1 VVGVKIKLTAQD
13 RMFTFYRTVS
23 LSLTSLMFFLSE
35 TEPSLI
41 YKSLIVILLIILARG
56 FVLAYRRL
64 RDKPRILMLMV
75 SAEMAGI
82 ALLTFLTGGYESP
95 FKLYVL
101 NPVLM
106 AAGSFSFFLGWNMLF
121 AYLGIFVVFSYLY
134 SNSAQASLSSVIL
147 ENGNLFLTLVL
158 TVTVMQMVLRMKRQR
173 EEADART
180 NETMEHIKSLYNI
193 VETSSQH
200 DFMNIGQVITDYVVK
215 LTKLDKALFWFAK
228 KSGEPAPESRQT
240 GWQQEE
246 ELFLFAELEKHEH
259 EWRLQ
264 REPVFKSLPG
274 LGDFLL
280 MPVRMS
286 TRFVGMI
293 GVRLEAAEGLE
304 GRRWYIQQLMFLSE
318 LSAII
323 LERHE
328 LGVIENRLI
337 ITNEQNRIADEMH
350 DSVSQSLFGIVYAT
364 HSLKQTWRKMPE
376 SLLEEQIELIH
387 DSATKVAKELRIT
400 IYSLSSKKSGGPTWL
415 GMVRSHLKS
424 LSRLNDVEIELKIT
438 GDDFS
443 LPYPYHKALFRI
455 ISEAT
460 GNAIRHGG
468 AGRIEV
474 ELSLKPKWIKLSIV
488 DDGRGFDTSLLL
500 NQSEDNTGGLGM
512 KNMQY
517 LSQSL
522 GGNFQVTSNEAAG
535 TRIMISIPVGVA
547 ELKNA

>member
-1 VVGVKIKLTAQD
+1 MKIKSTAED
-13 RMFTFYRTVS
+13 RMISFYRIFS
-23 LSLTSLMFFLSE
+23 LSLTSLMYLLDH
-35 TEPSLI
+35 TGPSVI
-41 YKSLIVILLIILARG
+41 YKSLIIMALFFFAQVFTI
-56 FVLAYRRL
+56 VYRRL
-64 RDKPRILMLMV
+64 RKWPRCLMLAV
-75 SAEMAGI
+75 SIEMAGI
-82 ALLTFLTGGYESP
+82 IALMLFTGGYDSS
-95 FKLYVL
+95 FKMYVL
-101 NPVLM
+101 NPVLI
-106 AAGSFSFFLGWNMLF
+106 AAGSLPVYFGWSLLLGYIAIVAVSCYLFL
-121 AYLGIFVVFSYLY
+121 
-134 SNSAQASLSSVIL
+134 NSAGRTFSEVVL
-147 ENGNLFLTLVL
+147 ENGNLFLVLVL
-158 TVTVMQMVLRMKRQR
+158 TVIIMQMVNRIKRQR
-173 EEADART
+173 EAANART
-180 NETMEHIKSLYNI
+180 NETMEHIKSLYHI

-228 KSGEPAPESRQT
+228 KSGEPAPQSRQT
-240 GWQQEE
+240 GWQHEE
-246 ELFLFAELEKHEH
+246 ERFIFGELEKHEH

-293 GVRLEAAEGLE
+293 GVKLEATEGLE

-364 HSLKQTWRKMPE
+364 HSLKQTWRKMSE
-376 SLLEEQIELIH
+376 AELEEQIELIH

-460 GNAIRHGG
+460 GNAIRHG
-468 AGRIEV
+468 AASRVDV
-474 ELSLKPKWIKLSIV
+474 ELSLKPKWIRLSII
-488 DDGRGFDTSLLL
+488 DDGVGFDTDLLWTE
-500 NQSEDNTGGLGM
+500 SEDNTGGLGM

-517 LSQSL
+517 LAQSL
-522 GGNFQVTSNEAAG
+522 GGDFQLSSSEHSG
-535 TRIMISIPVGVA
+535 TRILITIPVGVA

>member
-1 VVGVKIKLTAQD
+1 MNIKSTAED
-13 RMFTFYRTVS
+13 KMIAFYRCFS
-23 LSLTSLMFFLSE
+23 LSLTSLMFLFKPAG
-35 TEPSLI
+35 PSVL
-41 YKSLIVILLIILARG
+41 YKSLIIILLFILAQG
-56 FVLAYRRL
+56 FVMGYRRL
-64 RDKPRILMLMV
+64 RSRPRILMMAV
-75 SAEMAGI
+75 STEMALI
-82 ALLTFLTGGYESP
+82 ILLTLLTGGYDSP
-95 FKLYVL
+95 FRLYVL
-101 NPVLM
+101 NPVLI
-106 AAGSFSFFLGWNMLF
+106 AAGSLSLYFGWSLLLSYIGIVIAFCYLFL
-121 AYLGIFVVFSYLY
+121 
-134 SNSAQASLSSVIL
+134 NSANKSFAAAVL
-147 ENGNLFLTLVL
+147 ENGNLFLALVL
-158 TVTVMQMVLRMKRQR
+158 TLIVMQMVARIKRQR
-173 EEADART
+173 EEANART
-180 NETMEHIKSLYNI
+180 KETLEQIKSLYHI

-240 GWQQEE
+240 GWHQED
-246 ELFLFAELEKHEH
+246 ELFLFSELEKHEH

-264 REPVFKSLPG
+264 RDPVFKSLPG

-293 GVRLEAAEGLE
+293 GVKLEYAEGLE

-323 LERHE
+323 MERHE

-364 HSLKQTWRKMPE
+364 HSLKQTWRKLPDYQ
-376 SLLEEQIELIH
+376 LEEQIDLIH
-387 DSATKVAKELRIT
+387 ESATKVAKELRIT

-460 GNAIRHGG
+460 GNAIRHG
-468 AGRIEV
+468 AASRVEV
-474 ELSLKPKWIKLSIV
+474 ELSLKPKWIRLSIS
-488 DDGRGFDTSLLL
+488 DDGTGFDAALLHTE
-500 NQSEDNTGGLGM
+500 SEESTGGLGM

-517 LSQSL
+517 LTQSL
-522 GGNFQVTSNEAAG
+522 GGDFQLSSSRNAG
-535 TRIMISIPVGVA
+535 TKILILIPVGTA

>member
-1 VVGVKIKLTAQD
+1 
-13 RMFTFYRTVS
+13 
-23 LSLTSLMFFLSE
+23 
-35 TEPSLI
+35 
-41 YKSLIVILLIILARG
+41 
-56 FVLAYRRL
+56 
-64 RDKPRILMLMV
+64 MLVV

-82 ALLTFLTGGYESP
+82 LALTLLTGGYDSS

-101 NPVLM
+101 NPVLI
-106 AAGSFSFFLGWNMLF
+106 AAGSLSIYFGWSLLFSYIGLIAVFCYFFLNSSGKTF
-121 AYLGIFVVFSYLY
+121 AEAV
-134 SNSAQASLSSVIL
+134 L
-147 ENGNLFLTLVL
+147 ENGNLFLAMVL
-158 TVTVMQMVLRMKRQR
+158 TVIVMQMVNRIKRQR
-173 EEADART
+173 EEANART
-180 NETMEHIKSLYNI
+180 NETMEHIKSLYHI
-193 VETSSQH
+193 VENSSQH

-228 KSGEPAPESRQT
+228 KSGEPAPQSRQT
-240 GWQQEE
+240 GWQHEE
-246 ELFLFAELEKHEH
+246 EHFLFEELEKHEH

-264 REPVFKSLPG
+264 REPVFKSFPG

-293 GVRLEAAEGLE
+293 GVKLESSEGLE

-364 HSLKQTWRKMPE
+364 HSLKQTWRKMSE
-376 SLLEEQIELIH
+376 SELEEQIELIH

-460 GNAIRHGG
+460 GNAIRHG
-468 AGRIEV
+468 AARRVDV
-474 ELSLKPKWIKLSIV
+474 ELSLKPKWIRLSII
-488 DDGRGFDTSLLL
+488 DDGTGFNTDLLWRDT
-500 NQSEDNTGGLGM
+500 EDNSSGLGM
-512 KNMQY
+512 RNMQY
-517 LSQSL
+517 LAQSL
-522 GGNFQVTSNEAAG
+522 GGDFQLTSSENAG
-535 TRIMISIPVGVA
+535 TRILISIPVGVA

>member
-1 VVGVKIKLTAQD
+1 MNIKLTVED
-13 RMFTFYRTVS
+13 RTIAFFRIFS
-23 LSLTSLMFFLSE
+23 LSLTSFMYLMVPVG
-35 TEPSLI
+35 PSVI
-41 YKSLIVILLIILARG
+41 YKSLLII
-56 FVLAYRRL
+56 VLFLFAQLFPYYYRRFQT
-64 RDKPRILMLMV
+64 RARALMLMISV
-75 SAEMAGI
+75 ET
-82 ALLTFLTGGYESP
+82 ALIVVLMLFTGGYDSP

-101 NPVLM
+101 NPVLF
-106 AAGSFSFFLGWNMLF
+106 AAGALSFYYTWSLILGYISMVAVSGYMTSNSPGLTIAENML
-121 AYLGIFVVFSYLY
+121 A
-134 SNSAQASLSSVIL
+134 
-147 ENGNLFLTLVL
+147 NGNLFLALSLAVI
-158 TVTVMQMVLRMKRQR
+158 VMQMVKGIKRQR
-173 EEADART
+173 EEANART
-180 NETMEHIKSLYNI
+180 NDTMEHIKSLYHI

-215 LTKLDKALFWFAK
+215 LTKLEKALFWFAK
-228 KSGEPAPESRQT
+228 KSGEPAPQSRQT
-240 GWQQEE
+240 GWQHEE
-246 ELFLFAELEKHEH
+246 ERLLFMELEKHEH

-264 REPVFKSLPG
+264 REPVFKSMPG
-274 LGDFLL
+274 IGDFLL

-293 GVRLEAAEGLE
+293 GVRLEASEGLE

-364 HSLKQTWRKMPE
+364 HSLKQTWRKMSE
-376 SLLEEQIELIH
+376 RELEEQIELIH

-400 IYSLSSKKSGGPTWL
+400 IYSLSSKKSGGPSWL

-460 GNAIRHGG
+460 GNAIRHG
-468 AGRIEV
+468 AASRVDV
-474 ELSLKPKWIKLSIV
+474 ELSLKPKWIRLSIV
-488 DDGRGFDTSLLL
+488 DDGVGFDKDLILTE
-500 NQSEDNTGGLGM
+500 SEEHSGGLGM

-517 LSQSL
+517 LAQSL
-522 GGNFQVTSNEAAG
+522 GGDFQLSSSENAG

>member
-1 VVGVKIKLTAQD
+1 MRIKPTAED
-13 RMFTFYRTVS
+13 KLIAYYRYFS
-23 LSLTSLMFFLSE
+23 LSLTSLMYLLDQ
-35 TEPSLI
+35 TGPSVI
-41 YKSLIVILLIILARG
+41 YKCLVIAILFLFAQT
-56 FVLAYRRL
+56 FSFCYRRL
-64 RDKPRILMLMV
+64 RSRPKTLVLAVSVEMV
-75 SAEMAGI
+75 GII
-82 ALLTFLTGGYESP
+82 ALTLFTGGYESS
-95 FKLYVL
+95 FRLYVL
-101 NPVLM
+101 NPVLI
-106 AAGSFSFFLGWNMLF
+106 AAGSLSIYFGWSLLLSYISIF
-121 AYLGIFVVFSYLY
+121 AVLCYFVI
-134 SNSAQASLSSVIL
+134 NSANKTFL
-147 ENGNLFLTLVL
+147 EIVFVNGNLFLTLVL
-158 TVTVMQMVLRMKRQR
+158 TVIIMQIVNRMKWQR
-173 EEADART
+173 EESNART
-180 NETMEHIKSLYNI
+180 KETMEHIKSLYHI

-228 KSGEPAPESRQT
+228 KSGEPAPQSRQT

-246 ELFLFAELEKHEH
+246 EQFLFSELGKHEH

-264 REPVFKSLPG
+264 REPIFRNLPG

-293 GVRLEAAEGLE
+293 GLRLESAEGLE
-304 GRRWYIQQLMFLSE
+304 GRRWYIQQLIFLSE
-318 LSAII
+318 LSANI

-364 HSLKQTWRKMPE
+364 HSLKE
-376 SLLEEQIELIH
+376 SWKRMSDHELEEQIELIH

-424 LSRLNDVEIELKIT
+424 LSRLNDVDIDLKIT

-460 GNAIRHGG
+460 GNAIRHG
-468 AGRIEV
+468 AASRVDV
-474 ELSLKPKWIKLSIV
+474 ELSLKPTWIRLLICDNGV
-488 DDGRGFDTSLLL
+488 GFDTDLLCIE
-500 NQSEDNTGGLGM
+500 SEDSVSGLGM

-517 LSQSL
+517 LTQSL
-522 GGNFQVTSNEAAG
+522 GGDFQLSSNESSG

>member
-1 VVGVKIKLTAQD
+1 MKIKSTAEDKIIALFRIFSLT
-13 RMFTFYRTVS
+13 
-23 LSLTSLMFFLSE
+23 LTSLMYLMVPE
-35 TEPSLI
+35 GPSVI
-41 YKSLIVILLIILARG
+41 YKSLLILAL
-56 FVLAYRRL
+56 FLLAQLFTYYYRKLLVR
-64 RDKPRILMLMV
+64 RRILMLAV
-75 SAEMAGI
+75 GLET
-82 ALLTFLTGGYESP
+82 ALITALMLFTGAYDSP

-101 NPVLM
+101 NPVLI
-106 AAGSFSFFLGWNMLF
+106 AAGSFSFYMAWGL
-121 AYLGIFVVFSYLY
+121 IFGYVVIVAASGYINPDSPRAAFSDIM
-134 SNSAQASLSSVIL
+134 Q
-147 ENGNLFLTLVL
+147 EDGNLFLSLALAVI
-158 TVTVMQMVLRMKRQR
+158 VMQMVNGIKRQR
-173 EEADART
+173 EEANART
-180 NETMEHIKSLYNI
+180 NDTMEHIKSLYHI

-215 LTKLDKALFWFAK
+215 LTKLEKALFWFAK
-228 KSGEPAPESRQT
+228 KSGEPAPQSRQT

-246 ELFLFAELEKHEH
+246 ERFLFMELEKHEH

-264 REPVFKSLPG
+264 REPVFKSMAG

-293 GVRLEAAEGLE
+293 GVKLEASEGLE

-364 HSLKQTWRKMPE
+364 HSLKQTWRRMPE
-376 SLLEEQIELIH
+376 SELEQQIELIH

-400 IYSLSSKKSGGPTWL
+400 IYSLSSKKSGGPSWL

-424 LSRLNDVEIELKIT
+424 LSRLNDVDIDLQIT

-460 GNAIRHGG
+460 GNAIRHG
-468 AGRIEV
+468 AASRVDV
-474 ELSLKPKWIKLSIV
+474 ELSLKPKWIRLSII
-488 DDGRGFDTSLLL
+488 DDGIGFDTGLIWTE
-500 NQSEDNTGGLGM
+500 SEDHSGGLGM

-517 LSQSL
+517 LAQSL
-522 GGNFQVTSNEAAG
+522 GGEFQLSSSENAG
-535 TRIMISIPVGVA
+535 TRILISIPVGVA

>member
-1 VVGVKIKLTAQD
+1 MKIKTTAED
-13 RMFTFYRTVS
+13 RMIAFYRYFS
-23 LSLTSLMFFLSE
+23 LSLTSLMYLLDH
-35 TEPSLI
+35 TGPSVLH
-41 YKSLIVILLIILARG
+41 KSLLIIALFMIAPV
-56 FVLAYRRL
+56 FTIYYRRL
-64 RDKPRILMLMV
+64 RARPRVLMLVV
-75 SAEMAGI
+75 SIEMAGVI
-82 ALLTFLTGGYESP
+82 ALTLLTGGFESS
-95 FKLYVL
+95 FKLYIV
-101 NPVLM
+101 NPVLI
-106 AAGSFSFFLGWNMLF
+106 AAGSLSFYFRWSLLLSYIGILTTFCYVFL
-121 AYLGIFVVFSYLY
+121 
-134 SNSAQASLSSVIL
+134 NSEGKSLTDAVL
-147 ENGNLFLTLVL
+147 QNGNLFLALVL
-158 TVTVMQMVLRMKRQR
+158 TVIVMQMVNRIKRQR
-173 EEADART
+173 EEANART
-180 NETMEHIKSLYNI
+180 NETMEHIKSLYHI

-228 KSGEPAPESRQT
+228 KSGEPAPQSRQT
-240 GWQQEE
+240 GWQHEE
-246 ELFLFAELEKHEH
+246 ERFLFTELEKHEH

-293 GVRLEAAEGLE
+293 GVKLESSEGLE

-364 HSLKQTWRKMPE
+364 HSLKQTWRKMSE
-376 SLLEEQIELIH
+376 SELEEQIDLIH

-460 GNAIRHGG
+460 GNAIRHG
-468 AGRIEV
+468 AASRVDV
-474 ELSLKPKWIKLSIV
+474 ELSLKPKWIRLSIV
-488 DDGRGFDTSLLL
+488 DDGVGFDTDLLWTT
-500 NQSEDNTGGLGM
+500 SEDTTSGLGM

-517 LSQSL
+517 LAQSL
-522 GGNFQVTSNEAAG
+522 GGDFQLSSSENAG
-535 TRIMISIPVGVA
+535 TKILISIPVGVA

>member
-1 VVGVKIKLTAQD
+1 MLLFLFALV
-13 RMFTFYRTVS
+13 FTVY
-23 LSLTSLMFFLSE
+23 
-35 TEPSLI
+35 
-41 YKSLIVILLIILARG
+41 
-56 FVLAYRRL
+56 YRRL
-64 RDKPRILMLMV
+64 RKWPRVLMLAV
-75 SAEMAGI
+75 SIEIAGI
-82 ALLTFLTGGYESP
+82 IVLALCTGGYDSP

-101 NPVLM
+101 NPVLI
-106 AAGSFSFFLGWNMLF
+106 AAGSLSFYFSWSLLF
-121 AYLGIFVVFSYLY
+121 GYFGIFSVFCYFFM
-134 SNSAQASLSSVIL
+134 NSSGKTFAEAVLD
-147 ENGNLFLTLVL
+147 NGNLFLVLVL
-158 TVTVMQMVLRMKRQR
+158 TVIIMQMVNRIKRQR
-173 EEADART
+173 EAANART
-180 NETMEHIKSLYNI
+180 NETMEHIKSLYHI

-246 ELFLFAELEKHEH
+246 EWFLFAELEKHEH

-293 GVRLEAAEGLE
+293 GVKLEASEGLE

-364 HSLKQTWRKMPE
+364 HSLKQAWRKMSE
-376 SLLEEQIELIH
+376 SELEEQIELIH

-460 GNAIRHGG
+460 GNAIRHG
-468 AGRIEV
+468 AASRVDV
-474 ELSLKPKWIKLSIV
+474 ELSLKPKWIRLSIS
-488 DDGRGFDTSLLL
+488 DDGVGFDTDLLWTE
-500 NQSEDNTGGLGM
+500 SEDNTGGLGM

-517 LSQSL
+517 LAQSL
-522 GGNFQVTSNEAAG
+522 GGDFQLSSSENAG
-535 TRIMISIPVGVA
+535 TRILISIPVGVA

>member
-1 VVGVKIKLTAQD
+1 MIS
-13 RMFTFYRTVS
+13 FYRIFS
-23 LSLTSLMFFLSE
+23 LSLTSLMYLMDH
-35 TEPSLI
+35 TGPSVS
-41 YKSLIVILLIILARG
+41 YKSLLIMALFLFAQVFTIV
-56 FVLAYRRL
+56 YRRL
-64 RDKPRILMLMV
+64 RKWPRYLMLAV
-75 SAEMAGI
+75 SIEMAGI
-82 ALLTFLTGGYESP
+82 IALMLFTGGYDSS
-95 FKLYVL
+95 FKMYVL
-101 NPVLM
+101 NPVLI
-106 AAGSFSFFLGWNMLF
+106 AAGSLSFYFGWTLLLSYIAIVAVSCYLFL
-121 AYLGIFVVFSYLY
+121 
-134 SNSAQASLSSVIL
+134 NSAGRTFSEVVL
-147 ENGNLFLTLVL
+147 ENGNLFLALVL
-158 TVTVMQMVLRMKRQR
+158 TVIIMQMVNRIKRQR
-173 EEADART
+173 EAANART
-180 NETMEHIKSLYNI
+180 NETMEHIKSLYHI

-228 KSGEPAPESRQT
+228 KSGEPAPQSRQT
-240 GWQQEE
+240 GWQHEE
-246 ELFLFAELEKHEH
+246 ERFIFGELEKHEH

-293 GVRLEAAEGLE
+293 GVKLEATEGLE

-364 HSLKQTWRKMPE
+364 HSLKQTWRKMSEPE
-376 SLLEEQIELIH
+376 LEEQIELIH

-460 GNAIRHGG
+460 GNAIRHG
-468 AGRIEV
+468 AASRVDV
-474 ELSLKPKWIKLSIV
+474 ELSLKPKWIRLSII
-488 DDGRGFDTSLLL
+488 DDGVGFDTDLLWTE
-500 NQSEDNTGGLGM
+500 SEDNTGGLGM

-517 LSQSL
+517 LAQSL
-522 GGNFQVTSNEAAG
+522 GGDFQLSSSEHSG
-535 TRIMISIPVGVA
+535 TRILITIPVGVT

>member
-1 VVGVKIKLTAQD
+1 MKIKPTAED
-13 RMFTFYRTVS
+13 KLIAFYRYFS
-23 LSLTSLMFFLSE
+23 LSLTSLMYLLDKMG
-35 TEPSLI
+35 PSVI
-41 YKSLIVILLIILARG
+41 YKSLVVITLFLLAQTFSLGYRKLRSRPRAL
-56 FVLAYRRL
+56 VLV
-64 RDKPRILMLMV
+64 ITTELMV
-75 SAEMAGI
+75 IVGLS
-82 ALLTFLTGGYESP
+82 LFTGGYESS
-95 FKLYVL
+95 FSLYAL
-101 NPVLM
+101 NPVLI
-106 AAGSFSFFLGWNMLF
+106 AAGSLTIYFSWLLLLSYVSIFGILCYFFTN
-121 AYLGIFVVFSYLY
+121 AANKTYVEIIFS
-134 SNSAQASLSSVIL
+134 
-147 ENGNLFLTLVL
+147 NGNLFLTLVL
-158 TVTVMQMVLRMKRQR
+158 TVIVMQIVNQMKRQR
-173 EEADART
+173 EESNART
-180 NETMEHIKSLYNI
+180 KETMEHIKSLYHI

-215 LTKLDKALFWFAK
+215 LTKLDKALFWFAQ
-228 KSGEPAPESRQT
+228 KSGEPAPQSRQT

-246 ELFLFAELEKHEH
+246 EEFLFSELGKHEH

-264 REPVFKSLPG
+264 REPIFRNLPG

-293 GVRLEAAEGLE
+293 GLKLESTEGLE
-304 GRRWYIQQLMFLSE
+304 GRRWYIQQLIFLSE
-318 LSAII
+318 LSANI

-364 HSLKQTWRKMPE
+364 HSLKETWKKMTDSE
-376 SLLEEQIELIH
+376 LEEQIELIH

-424 LSRLNDVEIELKIT
+424 LSRLNDVDIELKIT

-443 LPYPYHKALFRI
+443 LPYSYHKALFRI

-460 GNAIRHGG
+460 GNAIRHG
-468 AGRIEV
+468 AASRVDV
-474 ELSLKPKWIKLSIV
+474 ELSLKPNWIRLLIYDNGV
-488 DDGRGFDTSLLL
+488 GFDTDLLWIE
-500 NQSEDNTGGLGM
+500 SEDSASGLGM

-517 LSQSL
+517 LTKSL
-522 GGNFQVTSNEAAG
+522 GGDFQLSSNENAG
-535 TRIMISIPVGVA
+535 TRITISIPVGVA

>member
-1 VVGVKIKLTAQD
+1 MKIKSTTED
-13 RMFTFYRTVS
+13 RLIAFFRTFS
-23 LSLTSLMFFLSE
+23 LSLTSLMYLMVPAG
-35 TEPSLI
+35 PSVI
-41 YKSLIVILLIILARG
+41 YKSLLII
-56 FVLAYRRL
+56 VLFLFAQVFTYYYRRL
-64 RDKPRILMLMV
+64 RARPRFLTLVISV
-75 SAEMAGI
+75 EMTGI
-82 ALLTFLTGGYESP
+82 IVLTLLTGGYDSS

-101 NPVLM
+101 NPVLI
-106 AAGSFSFFLGWNMLF
+106 AAGTLSSYFAWSLLLGYTGIVALF
-121 AYLGIFVVFSYLY
+121 CYLY
-134 SNSAQASLSSVIL
+134 LDSTGQSFTEIL
-147 ENGNLFLTLVL
+147 VNNGNLFLAMVL
-158 TVTVMQMVLRMKRQR
+158 AVIVMQMVNRIKRQR
-173 EEADART
+173 EEANART
-180 NETMEHIKSLYNI
+180 NDTMEHIKSLYHI

-215 LTKLDKALFWFAK
+215 LTKLEKALFWFAK
-228 KSGEPAPESRQT
+228 KSGEPAPQSCQT
-240 GWQQEE
+240 GWQHEE
-246 ELFLFAELEKHEH
+246 ERFLFMELEKHEH

-293 GVRLEAAEGLE
+293 GVRLESSEGLE

-364 HSLKQTWRKMPE
+364 HSLKQSWRKMSE
-376 SLLEEQIELIH
+376 GELEEQIELIH

-460 GNAIRHGG
+460 GNAIRHG
-468 AGRIEV
+468 AASRVDV
-474 ELSLKPKWIKLSIV
+474 ELSLKPKWIRLSII
-488 DDGRGFDTSLLL
+488 DDGVGFDTDLIWTE
-500 NQSEDNTGGLGM
+500 SEDNTGGLGM

-517 LSQSL
+517 LAQSL
-522 GGNFQVTSNEAAG
+522 GGDFQLSSSENAG
-535 TRIMISIPVGVA
+535 TRILISIPVGVA

>member
-1 VVGVKIKLTAQD
+1 MKIKPTAED
-13 RMFTFYRTVS
+13 KLIAFYRYFS
-23 LSLTSLMFFLSE
+23 LSLTSLMYLLDKMG
-35 TEPSLI
+35 PSVI
-41 YKSLIVILLIILARG
+41 YKSLVVITLFLLAQTFSLGYRKLRSRPRAL
-56 FVLAYRRL
+56 VLV
-64 RDKPRILMLMV
+64 ITTELMV
-75 SAEMAGI
+75 IVG
-82 ALLTFLTGGYESP
+82 LCLFTGGYESS
-95 FKLYVL
+95 FSLYAL
-101 NPVLM
+101 NPVLI
-106 AAGSFSFFLGWNMLF
+106 AAGSLTIYFSWLLLLSYVSIFGILCYFFTN
-121 AYLGIFVVFSYLY
+121 AANKTYVEIIFS
-134 SNSAQASLSSVIL
+134 
-147 ENGNLFLTLVL
+147 NGNLFLTLVL
-158 TVTVMQMVLRMKRQR
+158 TVIVMQIVNQMKRQR
-173 EEADART
+173 EESNART
-180 NETMEHIKSLYNI
+180 KETMEHIKSLYQI

-215 LTKLDKALFWFAK
+215 LTKLDKALFWFAQ
-228 KSGEPAPESRQT
+228 KSGEPAPQSRQT

-246 ELFLFAELEKHEH
+246 EEFLFSELGKHEH

-264 REPVFKSLPG
+264 REPIFRNLPG

-293 GVRLEAAEGLE
+293 GLKLESTEGLE
-304 GRRWYIQQLMFLSE
+304 GRRWYIQQLIFLSE
-318 LSAII
+318 LSANI

-364 HSLKQTWRKMPE
+364 HSLKETWKKMTE
-376 SLLEEQIELIH
+376 SELEEQIELIH

-424 LSRLNDVEIELKIT
+424 LSRLNDVDIELKIT

-443 LPYPYHKALFRI
+443 LPYSYHKALFRI

-460 GNAIRHGG
+460 GNAIRHG
-468 AGRIEV
+468 AASRVDV
-474 ELSLKPKWIKLSIV
+474 ELSLKPNWIRLLISDNGV
-488 DDGRGFDTSLLL
+488 GFDTDLLWIE
-500 NQSEDNTGGLGM
+500 SEDSASGLGM

-517 LSQSL
+517 LTKSL
-522 GGNFQVTSNEAAG
+522 GGDFQLSSNENAG
-535 TRIMISIPVGVA
+535 TRITISIPVGVA

>member
-1 VVGVKIKLTAQD
+1 MKIKPTAED
-13 RMFTFYRTVS
+13 KLIEYYRYFS
-23 LSLTSLMFFLSE
+23 LSLTSLMYLLDKTGPSVTYKFL
-35 TEPSLI
+35 
-41 YKSLIVILLIILARG
+41 VIAILFLFAQT
-56 FVLAYRRL
+56 FSFCYRRL
-64 RDKPRILMLMV
+64 RSRPKTLVLAVSIEMV
-75 SAEMAGI
+75 GII
-82 ALLTFLTGGYESP
+82 ALTLFTGGYESS
-95 FKLYVL
+95 FRLYVL
-101 NPVLM
+101 NPVLI
-106 AAGSFSFFLGWNMLF
+106 AAGSLSIYFGWSLLLS
-121 AYLGIFVVFSYLY
+121 YISIFVVLCYFFI
-134 SNSAQASLSSVIL
+134 NSANKNFL
-147 ENGNLFLTLVL
+147 EIVFVNGNLFLTLVL
-158 TVTVMQMVLRMKRQR
+158 TVIIMQIVNRMKRQR
-173 EEADART
+173 EESNART
-180 NETMEHIKSLYNI
+180 KETMEHIKSLYHI

-228 KSGEPAPESRQT
+228 KSGEPAPQSRQT

-246 ELFLFAELEKHEH
+246 EQFLFSELGKHEH

-264 REPVFKSLPG
+264 REPIFRNLPG

-293 GVRLEAAEGLE
+293 GLKLESTEGLE
-304 GRRWYIQQLMFLSE
+304 GRRWYIQQLIFLSE
-318 LSAII
+318 LSANI

-364 HSLKQTWRKMPE
+364 HSLKE
-376 SLLEEQIELIH
+376 SWKRMSDHELEEQIELIH

-424 LSRLNDVEIELKIT
+424 LSRLNDVDIELKIT

-460 GNAIRHGG
+460 GNAIRHG
-468 AGRIEV
+468 AASRVDI
-474 ELSLKPKWIKLSIV
+474 ELSLKPTWIRLLICDNGV
-488 DDGRGFDTSLLL
+488 GFDTDLLWIE
-500 NQSEDNTGGLGM
+500 SEDSVSGLGM

-517 LSQSL
+517 LTQSL
-522 GGNFQVTSNEAAG
+522 GGDFQLSSNESSG

>member
-1 VVGVKIKLTAQD
+1 MLA
-13 RMFTFYRTVS
+13 VS
-23 LSLTSLMFFLSE
+23 
-35 TEPSLI
+35 TEMT
-41 YKSLIVILLIILARG
+41 LIIL
-56 FVLAYRRL
+56 
-64 RDKPRILMLMV
+64 
-75 SAEMAGI
+75 
-82 ALLTFLTGGYESP
+82 LTLLTGGYDSP
-95 FKLYVL
+95 FRLYVL
-101 NPVLM
+101 NPVLI
-106 AAGSFSFFLGWNMLF
+106 AAGSLSLYFGWSLLLSYIGIVIAFCYLFL
-121 AYLGIFVVFSYLY
+121 
-134 SNSAQASLSSVIL
+134 NSANKSFAAAVL
-147 ENGNLFLTLVL
+147 ENGNLFLALVL
-158 TVTVMQMVLRMKRQR
+158 TLIVMQMVARIKRQR
-173 EEADART
+173 EEANART
-180 NETMEHIKSLYNI
+180 KETLEQIKSLYHI

-240 GWQQEE
+240 GWHQED
-246 ELFLFAELEKHEH
+246 ELFLFSELEKHEH

-264 REPVFKSLPG
+264 RDPVFKSLPG

-293 GVRLEAAEGLE
+293 GVKLEFAEGLE

-364 HSLKQTWRKMPE
+364 HSLKQTWRKLPDYQ
-376 SLLEEQIELIH
+376 LEEQIDLIH
-387 DSATKVAKELRIT
+387 ESATKVAKELRIT

-460 GNAIRHGG
+460 GNAIRHG
-468 AGRIEV
+468 AASRVEV
-474 ELSLKPKWIKLSIV
+474 ELSLKPKWIRLSIS
-488 DDGRGFDTSLLL
+488 DDGTGFDAALLHIE
-500 NQSEDNTGGLGM
+500 SEESTGGLGM

-517 LSQSL
+517 LTQSL
-522 GGNFQVTSNEAAG
+522 GGDFQLSSSRNAG
-535 TRIMISIPVGVA
+535 TKILILIPVGTA

>member
-1 VVGVKIKLTAQD
+1 MLA
-13 RMFTFYRTVS
+13 VS
-23 LSLTSLMFFLSE
+23 IE
-35 TEPSLI
+35 I
-41 YKSLIVILLIILARG
+41 
-56 FVLAYRRL
+56 
-64 RDKPRILMLMV
+64 
-75 SAEMAGI
+75 AGI
-82 ALLTFLTGGYESP
+82 IVLTLCTGGYDSP

-101 NPVLM
+101 NPVLI
-106 AAGSFSFFLGWNMLF
+106 AAGSLSFYFSWSLLF
-121 AYLGIFVVFSYLY
+121 GYFGIFAVFCYFFM
-134 SNSAQASLSSVIL
+134 NSSGKTFAEAVLD
-147 ENGNLFLTLVL
+147 NGNLFLVLVL
-158 TVTVMQMVLRMKRQR
+158 TVIIMQMVNRIKRQR
-173 EEADART
+173 EAANART
-180 NETMEHIKSLYNI
+180 NETMEHIKSLYHI

-246 ELFLFAELEKHEH
+246 EWYLFAELEKHEH

-293 GVRLEAAEGLE
+293 GVKLEASEGLE

-364 HSLKQTWRKMPE
+364 HSLKQTWRKMSE
-376 SLLEEQIELIH
+376 SELEEQIELIH

-460 GNAIRHGG
+460 GNAIRHG
-468 AGRIEV
+468 AASRVDV
-474 ELSLKPKWIKLSIV
+474 ELSLKPKWIRLSIS
-488 DDGRGFDTSLLL
+488 DDGVGFDTDLLWTE
-500 NQSEDNTGGLGM
+500 SEDNTGGLGM

-517 LSQSL
+517 LAQSL
-522 GGNFQVTSNEAAG
+522 GGDFQLSSSENAG
-535 TRIMISIPVGVA
+535 TRILISIPVGVA

>member
-1 VVGVKIKLTAQD
+1 MKIKPTVEDKLIAY
-13 RMFTFYRTVS
+13 YRYFS
-23 LSLTSLMFFLSE
+23 LSLTSLMYLLDQ
-35 TEPSLI
+35 TGPSII
-41 YKSLIVILLIILARG
+41 YKSLIIAILVMFAQT
-56 FVLAYRRL
+56 FSFCYRRL
-64 RDKPRILMLMV
+64 RSRPKTLVLAVSIEMV
-75 SAEMAGI
+75 GII
-82 ALLTFLTGGYESP
+82 ALTLFTGGYESS
-95 FKLYVL
+95 FRLYVL
-101 NPVLM
+101 NPVLI
-106 AAGSFSFFLGWNMLF
+106 AAGSLSIYFGWSLLLSYISIFAVLCYFF
-121 AYLGIFVVFSYLY
+121 I
-134 SNSAQASLSSVIL
+134 NSANRNFL
-147 ENGNLFLTLVL
+147 EIVFINGNLFLTLVL
-158 TVTVMQMVLRMKRQR
+158 TVIIMQIVNRMKRQR
-173 EEADART
+173 EESNART
-180 NETMEHIKSLYNI
+180 KETMEHIKSLYHI

-228 KSGEPAPESRQT
+228 KSGEPAPQSRQT

-246 ELFLFAELEKHEH
+246 EQFLFSELGKHEH

-264 REPVFKSLPG
+264 REPIFRNLPG

-293 GVRLEAAEGLE
+293 GLKLESTEGLE
-304 GRRWYIQQLMFLSE
+304 GRRWYIQQLIFLSE
-318 LSAII
+318 LSANI

-364 HSLKQTWRKMPE
+364 HSLKE
-376 SLLEEQIELIH
+376 SWKRMSDHELEEQIELIH

-424 LSRLNDVEIELKIT
+424 LSRLNDVDIDLKIT

-460 GNAIRHGG
+460 GNAIRHG
-468 AGRIEV
+468 AASRVDV
-474 ELSLKPKWIKLSIV
+474 ELSLKPTWIRLLICDNGV
-488 DDGRGFDTSLLL
+488 GFDTDLLWIE
-500 NQSEDNTGGLGM
+500 SEDSVSGLGM

-517 LSQSL
+517 LTQSL
-522 GGNFQVTSNEAAG
+522 GGDFQLSSNESTG

>member
-1 VVGVKIKLTAQD
+1 MRIKPTAED
-13 RMFTFYRTVS
+13 KLIAYYRYFS
-23 LSLTSLMFFLSE
+23 LSLTSLMYLLDQ
-35 TEPSLI
+35 TGPSVI
-41 YKSLIVILLIILARG
+41 YKCLVIAILFLFAQT
-56 FVLAYRRL
+56 FSFCYRRL
-64 RDKPRILMLMV
+64 RSRPKTLVLAVSVEMV
-75 SAEMAGI
+75 GII
-82 ALLTFLTGGYESP
+82 ALTLFTGGYESS
-95 FKLYVL
+95 FSLYVL
-101 NPVLM
+101 NPVLI
-106 AAGSFSFFLGWNMLF
+106 AAGSLSIYFGWSLLLSYISIF
-121 AYLGIFVVFSYLY
+121 AVLCYFVI
-134 SNSAQASLSSVIL
+134 NSANKTFL
-147 ENGNLFLTLVL
+147 EIVFVNGNLFLTLVL
-158 TVTVMQMVLRMKRQR
+158 TVIIMQIVNRMKRQR
-173 EEADART
+173 EESNART
-180 NETMEHIKSLYNI
+180 KETMEHIKSLYHI

-228 KSGEPAPESRQT
+228 KSGEPAPQSRQT

-246 ELFLFAELEKHEH
+246 EQFLFSELGKHEH

-264 REPVFKSLPG
+264 REPIFRNLPG

-293 GVRLEAAEGLE
+293 GLRLESAEGLE
-304 GRRWYIQQLMFLSE
+304 GRRWYIQQLIFLSE
-318 LSAII
+318 LSANI

-364 HSLKQTWRKMPE
+364 HSLKE
-376 SLLEEQIELIH
+376 SWKRMSDHELEEQIELIH

-424 LSRLNDVEIELKIT
+424 LSRLNDVDIELKIT

-460 GNAIRHGG
+460 GNAIRHG
-468 AGRIEV
+468 AASRVDV
-474 ELSLKPKWIKLSIV
+474 ELSLKPTWIRLLICDNGV
-488 DDGRGFDTSLLL
+488 GFDTDLLWIE
-500 NQSEDNTGGLGM
+500 SEDSVSGLGM

-517 LSQSL
+517 LTQSL
-522 GGNFQVTSNEAAG
+522 GGDFQLSSNESSG

>member
-1 VVGVKIKLTAQD
+1 MKIKPTAED
-13 RMFTFYRTVS
+13 RLIAFYRYFS
-23 LSLTSLMFFLSE
+23 LSLTSLMYLLDKMG
-35 TEPSLI
+35 PSVI
-41 YKSLIVILLIILARG
+41 YKSLIIAALFLFAQTFSFCYRKLRSRPRAL
-56 FVLAYRRL
+56 VLAVS
-64 RDKPRILMLMV
+64 IEMV
-75 SAEMAGI
+75 GI
-82 ALLTFLTGGYESP
+82 IVLTLFTGGYESS
-95 FKLYVL
+95 FRLYVL
-101 NPVLM
+101 NPVLI
-106 AAGSFSFFLGWNMLF
+106 AAGSLSIYFGWSLLVSYISIFAVLCYFF
-121 AYLGIFVVFSYLY
+121 I
-134 SNSAQASLSSVIL
+134 NSANKTFL
-147 ENGNLFLTLVL
+147 EIVYVNGNLFLTLVL
-158 TVTVMQMVLRMKRQR
+158 AVIIMQSVNRMKRQR
-173 EEADART
+173 EESIART
-180 NETMEHIKSLYNI
+180 KETMEHIKSLYHI

-228 KSGEPAPESRQT
+228 KSGEPAPQSRQT

-246 ELFLFAELEKHEH
+246 EQFLFSELGKHEH

-264 REPVFKSLPG
+264 REPIFRSLPG

-286 TRFVGMI
+286 TRFVGVI
-293 GVRLEAAEGLE
+293 GLKLESTEGLE
-304 GRRWYIQQLMFLSE
+304 GRRWYIQQLIFLSE
-318 LSAII
+318 LSANI

-364 HSLKQTWRKMPE
+364 HSLKETWKKMTDSE
-376 SLLEEQIELIH
+376 LEEQIELIH

-415 GMVRSHLKS
+415 GMVRSHLQS
-424 LSRLNDVEIELKIT
+424 LSRLNDVDIELKIT

-443 LPYPYHKALFRI
+443 LPYTYHKALYRI

-460 GNAIRHGG
+460 GNAIRHG
-468 AGRIEV
+468 AASRVDV
-474 ELSLKPKWIKLSIV
+474 ELSLKPNWIRLLIS
-488 DDGRGFDTSLLL
+488 DDGVGFDTDLLWIE
-500 NQSEDNTGGLGM
+500 SEDSASGLGM

-517 LSQSL
+517 LTQSL
-522 GGNFQVTSNEAAG
+522 GGDFQLSSNENMG
-535 TRIMISIPVGVA
+535 TRILISIPVGVA

>member
-1 VVGVKIKLTAQD
+1 MKIKSTAED
-13 RMFTFYRTVS
+13 RMISFYRIFS
-23 LSLTSLMFFLSE
+23 LSLTSLMYLLDH
-35 TEPSLI
+35 TGPSVI
-41 YKSLIVILLIILARG
+41 YKSLLIMALFLFAQVFTIV
-56 FVLAYRRL
+56 YRRL
-64 RDKPRILMLMV
+64 RKWPRYLMLAV
-75 SAEMAGI
+75 SIEMAGI
-82 ALLTFLTGGYESP
+82 IALMLFTGGYDSS
-95 FKLYVL
+95 FKMYVL
-101 NPVLM
+101 NPVLI
-106 AAGSFSFFLGWNMLF
+106 AAGSLSFYFGWSLLLSYIAIVAVSCYFFL
-121 AYLGIFVVFSYLY
+121 
-134 SNSAQASLSSVIL
+134 NSAGRTFSEVVL
-147 ENGNLFLTLVL
+147 ENGNLFLALVL
-158 TVTVMQMVLRMKRQR
+158 TVIIMQMVNRIKRQR
-173 EEADART
+173 EAANART
-180 NETMEHIKSLYNI
+180 NETMEHIKSLYHI

-228 KSGEPAPESRQT
+228 KSGEPAPQSRQT
-240 GWQQEE
+240 GWQHEE
-246 ELFLFAELEKHEH
+246 ERFIFGELEKHEH

-293 GVRLEAAEGLE
+293 GVKLEATEGLE

-364 HSLKQTWRKMPE
+364 HSLKQTWRKMSEPE
-376 SLLEEQIELIH
+376 LEEQIELIH

-460 GNAIRHGG
+460 GNAIRHG
-468 AGRIEV
+468 AASRVDV
-474 ELSLKPKWIKLSIV
+474 ELSLKPKWIRLSII
-488 DDGRGFDTSLLL
+488 DDGVGFDTDLLWTE
-500 NQSEDNTGGLGM
+500 SEDNTGGLGM

-517 LSQSL
+517 LAQSL
-522 GGNFQVTSNEAAG
+522 GGDFQLSSSEHSG
-535 TRIMISIPVGVA
+535 TRILITIPVGVA

>member
-1 VVGVKIKLTAQD
+1 
-13 RMFTFYRTVS
+13 M
-23 LSLTSLMFFLSE
+23 
-35 TEPSLI
+35 
-41 YKSLIVILLIILARG
+41 LLIGMETALIA
-56 FVLAYRRL
+56 V
-64 RDKPRILMLMV
+64 LML
-75 SAEMAGI
+75 
-82 ALLTFLTGGYESP
+82 FTGGYDSP

-101 NPVLM
+101 NPVLF
-106 AAGSFSFFLGWNMLF
+106 AAGALSFYFVWILILGYI
-121 AYLGIFVVFSYLY
+121 AIV
-134 SNSAQASLSSVIL
+134 AASGYTASGFPGPTLAEIIL
-147 ENGNLFLTLVL
+147 ANGNLFLALALAVI
-158 TVTVMQMVLRMKRQR
+158 VMQMVKGIKRQR
-173 EEADART
+173 EEANART
-180 NETMEHIKSLYNI
+180 NDTMEHIKSLYHI

-215 LTKLDKALFWFAK
+215 LTKLEKALFWFAK
-228 KSGEPAPESRQT
+228 KSGEPAPQSRQT

-246 ELFLFAELEKHEH
+246 ERFLFMELEKHEH

-264 REPVFKSLPG
+264 REPVFKSMPG
-274 LGDFLL
+274 IGDFLL

-293 GVRLEAAEGLE
+293 GVKLEASEGLE

-364 HSLKQTWRKMPE
+364 HSLKQTWRKMSE
-376 SLLEEQIELIH
+376 RELEEQIELIH

-400 IYSLSSKKSGGPTWL
+400 IYSLSSKKSGGPSWL

-460 GNAIRHGG
+460 GNAIRHG
-468 AGRIEV
+468 AASRVDV
-474 ELSLKPKWIKLSIV
+474 ELSLKPKWIRLSIV
-488 DDGRGFDTSLLL
+488 DDGVGFDTDLIWTE
-500 NQSEDNTGGLGM
+500 SEDHSGGLGM

-517 LSQSL
+517 LAQSL
-522 GGNFQVTSNEAAG
+522 GGDFQLSSSENAG
-535 TRIMISIPVGVA
+535 TRILISIPVGVA

>member
-1 VVGVKIKLTAQD
+1 MKIKSTSEEK
-13 RMFTFYRTVS
+13 MFAFYRFFS
-23 LSLTSLMFFLSE
+23 LSLTSLMYILGKSG
-35 TEPSLI
+35 PSIL
-41 YKSLIVILLIILARG
+41 YKSLLILLLLILARG
-56 FVLAYRRL
+56 FTLTYRRF
-64 RDKPRILMLMV
+64 RDKPQALMLVV
-75 SAEMAGI
+75 STEMAGI
-82 ALLTFLTGGYESP
+82 ILLTLLTGGYESP

-101 NPVLM
+101 NPVLV
-106 AAGSFSFFLGWNMLF
+106 AAGSLTFYFGWSLLF
-121 AYLGIFVVFSYLY
+121 GYIGVIVVFCYLFMNTE
-134 SNSAQASLSSVIL
+134 SKNVSSAIL
-147 ENGNLFLTLVL
+147 NNGNLFLSLVL
-158 TVTVMQMVLRMKRQR
+158 TVTIMQMVVRMKRQR

-200 DFMNIGQVITDYVVK
+200 DFLNIGQVITDYVVK

-228 KSGEPAPESRQT
+228 KSGEPAPQSRQT
-240 GWQQEE
+240 GWQQQE
-246 ELFLFAELEKHEH
+246 ELYLFAELEKHEH

-264 REPVFKSLPG
+264 REPIFKSLPG

-293 GVRLEAAEGLE
+293 GVKLEAAEGLE

-337 ITNEQNRIADEMH
+337 VTNEQNRIADEMH

-364 HSLKQTWRKMPE
+364 HSLKQTWSTMTE
-376 SLLEEQIELIH
+376 AQLEEQIELIH

-460 GNAIRHGG
+460 GNAIRHG
-468 AGRIEV
+468 AARRIEV
-474 ELSLKPKWIKLSIV
+474 ELSLKPKWIKLSIS
-488 DDGRGFDTSLLL
+488 DDGVGFDTSLLW
-500 NQSEDNTGGLGM
+500 SESEEHTGGLGM
-512 KNMQY
+512 KNMQH

-522 GGNFQVTSNEAAG
+522 GGEFQLTSNETAG

>member
-1 VVGVKIKLTAQD
+1 MKLKATAD
-13 RMFTFYRTVS
+13 DKMFTFYRYFS
-23 LSLTSLMFFLSE
+23 LSLTALMYLLNLSG
-35 TEPSLI
+35 PSVI
-41 YKSLIVILLIILARG
+41 IKSLIIIALFA
-56 FVLAYRRL
+56 FAYLFTIYYRRL
-64 RDKPRILMLMV
+64 RKRPRILMLAV
-75 SAEMAGI
+75 SVEVAGVL
-82 ALLTFLTGGYESP
+82 ALTLFTGGYDSP

-101 NPVLM
+101 NPVLV
-106 AAGSFSFFLGWNMLF
+106 AAGTLSVYFGWTVVLG
-121 AYLGIFVVFSYLY
+121 YLGVIVASCYLFMR
-134 SNSAQASLSSVIL
+134 SAGKTFAQTVAD
-147 ENGNLFLTLVL
+147 NGNLFLALVL
-158 TVTVMQMVLRMKRQR
+158 AVIIMQMVNRLKRQR
-173 EEADART
+173 EEANART
-180 NETMEHIKSLYNI
+180 NETMEHIKSLYHI

-215 LTKLDKALFWFAK
+215 LTKLDKALFWFARQTG
-228 KSGEPAPESRQT
+228 GEPAPQSRQT

-246 ELFLFAELEKHEH
+246 EGHLFAELEKHGN

-264 REPVFKSLPG
+264 RDPVFKSLPG

-293 GVRLEAAEGLE
+293 GVKLESSEGLE
-304 GRRWYIQQLMFLSE
+304 GRRWYIQQLMFLAE

-323 LERHE
+323 LQRHE

-364 HSLKQTWRKMPE
+364 HSLKQTWRKMTE
-376 SLLEEQIELIH
+376 TELEEQIVLIH
-387 DSATKVAKELRIT
+387 ESATKVAKELRIT

-460 GNAIRHGG
+460 GNAIRHG
-468 AGRIEV
+468 AASRVEV
-474 ELSLKPKWIKLSIV
+474 ELALKPKWIRLTIV
-488 DDGRGFDTSLLL
+488 DDGVGFNAEHVFSD
-500 NQSEDNTGGLGM
+500 SENHSGGLGM
-512 KNMQY
+512 KNMRY
-517 LSQSL
+517 LAQSL
-522 GGNFQVTSNEAAG
+522 GGDFQLTSSEHAG
-535 TRIMISIPVGVA
+535 TRIHITIPVGVA

>member
-1 VVGVKIKLTAQD
+1 MRIKPTAED
-13 RMFTFYRTVS
+13 KLIAYYRYFS
-23 LSLTSLMFFLSE
+23 LSLTSLMYLLDQ
-35 TEPSLI
+35 TGPSVI
-41 YKSLIVILLIILARG
+41 YKCLVIAILFLFAQT
-56 FVLAYRRL
+56 FSFCYRRL
-64 RDKPRILMLMV
+64 RSRPKSLVLAVSVEMV
-75 SAEMAGI
+75 GII
-82 ALLTFLTGGYESP
+82 ALTLFTGGYESS
-95 FKLYVL
+95 FRLYVL
-101 NPVLM
+101 NPVLI
-106 AAGSFSFFLGWNMLF
+106 AAGSLSIYFGWSLLLSYISIF
-121 AYLGIFVVFSYLY
+121 AVLCYFVI
-134 SNSAQASLSSVIL
+134 NSANKTFL
-147 ENGNLFLTLVL
+147 EIVFVNGNLFLTLVL
-158 TVTVMQMVLRMKRQR
+158 TVIIMQIVNRMKRQR
-173 EEADART
+173 EESNART
-180 NETMEHIKSLYNI
+180 KETMEHIKSLYHI

-228 KSGEPAPESRQT
+228 KSGEPAPQSRQT

-246 ELFLFAELEKHEH
+246 EQFLFSELGKHEH

-264 REPVFKSLPG
+264 REPIFRNLPG

-293 GVRLEAAEGLE
+293 GLRLESAEGLE
-304 GRRWYIQQLMFLSE
+304 GRRWYIQQLIFLSE
-318 LSAII
+318 LSANI

-364 HSLKQTWRKMPE
+364 HSLKE
-376 SLLEEQIELIH
+376 SWKRMSDHELEEQIELIH

-424 LSRLNDVEIELKIT
+424 LSRLNDVDIDLKIT

-460 GNAIRHGG
+460 GNAIRHG
-468 AGRIEV
+468 AASRVDV
-474 ELSLKPKWIKLSIV
+474 ELSLKPTWIRLLICDNGV
-488 DDGRGFDTSLLL
+488 GFDTDLLWIE
-500 NQSEDNTGGLGM
+500 SEDSVSGLGM

-517 LSQSL
+517 LTQSL
-522 GGNFQVTSNEAAG
+522 GGDFQLSSNESSG

>member
-1 VVGVKIKLTAQD
+1 MVVALKLHQY
-13 RMFTFYRTVS
+13 FC
-23 LSLTSLMFFLSE
+23 
-35 TEPSLI
+35 
-41 YKSLIVILLIILARG
+41 G
-56 FVLAYRRL
+56 
-64 RDKPRILMLMV
+64 
-75 SAEMAGI
+75 
-82 ALLTFLTGGYESP
+82 ALL
-95 FKLYVL
+95 
-101 NPVLM
+101 
-106 AAGSFSFFLGWNMLF
+106 FF
-121 AYLGIFVVFSYLY
+121 I
-134 SNSAQASLSSVIL
+134 NSANRNFL
-147 ENGNLFLTLVL
+147 EIVFINGNLFLTLVL
-158 TVTVMQMVLRMKRQR
+158 TVIIMQIVNRMKRQR
-173 EEADART
+173 EESNART
-180 NETMEHIKSLYNI
+180 KETMEHIKSLYHI

-228 KSGEPAPESRQT
+228 KSGEPAPQSRQT

-246 ELFLFAELEKHEH
+246 EQFLFSELGKHEH

-264 REPVFKSLPG
+264 REPIFRNLPG

-293 GVRLEAAEGLE
+293 GLKLESTEGLE
-304 GRRWYIQQLMFLSE
+304 GRRWYIQQLIFLSE
-318 LSAII
+318 LSANI

-364 HSLKQTWRKMPE
+364 HSLKE
-376 SLLEEQIELIH
+376 SWKRMSDHELEEQIELIH

-424 LSRLNDVEIELKIT
+424 LSRLNDVDIDLKIT

-460 GNAIRHGG
+460 GNAIRHG
-468 AGRIEV
+468 AASRVDV
-474 ELSLKPKWIKLSIV
+474 ELSLKPTWIRLLICDNGV
-488 DDGRGFDTSLLL
+488 GFDTDLLWIE
-500 NQSEDNTGGLGM
+500 SEDSVSGLGM

-517 LSQSL
+517 LTQSL
-522 GGNFQVTSNEAAG
+522 GGDFQLSSNESTG

>member
-1 VVGVKIKLTAQD
+1 MKIKPTAED
-13 RMFTFYRTVS
+13 KLIEYYRYFS
-23 LSLTSLMFFLSE
+23 LSLTSLMYLLDK
-35 TEPSLI
+35 TGPSVI
-41 YKSLIVILLIILARG
+41 YKSLVVAILFLFAQT
-56 FVLAYRRL
+56 FSFFYRRL
-64 RDKPRILMLMV
+64 RSRPKALVLAVSIEMV
-75 SAEMAGI
+75 GII
-82 ALLTFLTGGYESP
+82 ALTLFTGGYESS
-95 FKLYVL
+95 FRLYVL
-101 NPVLM
+101 NPVLI
-106 AAGSFSFFLGWNMLF
+106 AAGSLSIYFGWSLLLSYISIFAVLCYFF
-121 AYLGIFVVFSYLY
+121 I
-134 SNSAQASLSSVIL
+134 NSANKTFL
-147 ENGNLFLTLVL
+147 EIVFVNGNLFLTLVL
-158 TVTVMQMVLRMKRQR
+158 TVIIMQIVNRMKRQR
-173 EEADART
+173 EESNART
-180 NETMEHIKSLYNI
+180 KETMEHIKSLYHI

-228 KSGEPAPESRQT
+228 KSGEPAPQSRQT

-246 ELFLFAELEKHEH
+246 EQFLFSELGKHEH

-264 REPVFKSLPG
+264 REPIFRNLPG

-293 GVRLEAAEGLE
+293 GLRLESAEGLE
-304 GRRWYIQQLMFLSE
+304 GRRWYIQQLIFLSE
-318 LSAII
+318 LSANI

-364 HSLKQTWRKMPE
+364 HSLKE
-376 SLLEEQIELIH
+376 SWKRMSDHELEEQIELIH

-424 LSRLNDVEIELKIT
+424 LSRLNDVDIDLKIT

-460 GNAIRHGG
+460 GNAIRHG
-468 AGRIEV
+468 AASRVDV
-474 ELSLKPKWIKLSIV
+474 ELSLKPTWIRLLICDNGV
-488 DDGRGFDTSLLL
+488 GFDTDLLCIE
-500 NQSEDNTGGLGM
+500 SEDSVSGLGM

-517 LSQSL
+517 LTQSL
-522 GGNFQVTSNEAAG
+522 GGDFQLSSNESSG

>member
-1 VVGVKIKLTAQD
+1 
-13 RMFTFYRTVS
+13 
-23 LSLTSLMFFLSE
+23 
-35 TEPSLI
+35 
-41 YKSLIVILLIILARG
+41 
-56 FVLAYRRL
+56 
-64 RDKPRILMLMV
+64 
-75 SAEMAGI
+75 
-82 ALLTFLTGGYESP
+82 
-95 FKLYVL
+95 
-101 NPVLM
+101 
-106 AAGSFSFFLGWNMLF
+106 
-121 AYLGIFVVFSYLY
+121 
-134 SNSAQASLSSVIL
+134 
-147 ENGNLFLTLVL
+147 
-158 TVTVMQMVLRMKRQR
+158 
-173 EEADART
+173 
-180 NETMEHIKSLYNI
+180 MEHIKSLYHI
-193 VETSSQH
+193 VETSSEH

-240 GWQQEE
+240 GWPQEE
-246 ELFLFAELEKHEH
+246 EHYLFTELEKHEH

-264 REPVFKSLPG
+264 REPIFKSLPG
-274 LGDFLL
+274 LGDFLF

-293 GVRLEAAEGLE
+293 GVKLESTEGLE

-318 LSAII
+318 LSANI

-337 ITNEQNRIADEMH
+337 ITNEQNRIADDMH

-364 HSLKQTWRKMPE
+364 HSLKSTWRNLEEPQ
-376 SLLEEQIELIH
+376 LEEQIELIH

-468 AGRIEV
+468 AGRVDV
-474 ELSLKPKWIKLSIV
+474 ELSLKPKWIKLSIC
-488 DDGRGFDTSLLL
+488 DDGTGFDTDLLWIE
-500 NQSEDNTGGLGM
+500 SEENTGGLGM

-517 LSQSL
+517 LTHSL
-522 GGNFQVTSNEAAG
+522 GGDFQLSSNENAG

>member
-1 VVGVKIKLTAQD
+1 MKIRSTSEDKV
-13 RMFTFYRTVS
+13 FSFYRIVS
-23 LSLTSLMFFLSE
+23 LSITSLMFVLKD
-35 TEPSLI
+35 TEPSLL
-41 YKSLIVILLIILARG
+41 YKSLIIILLFVLARG

-64 RDKPRILMLMV
+64 SNNPRMLMLVV
-75 SAEMAGI
+75 STEIAGI
-82 ALLTFLTGGYESP
+82 VLLTFLTGGYDSP

-101 NPVLM
+101 NPILL
-106 AAGSFSFFLGWNMLF
+106 AAGSFSLYFGWNLLF
-121 AYLGIFVVFSYLY
+121 AYVGVTVIFTYLFMD
-134 SNSAQASLSSVIL
+134 SPHNSFASAIL
-147 ENGNLFLTLVL
+147 NNGNLFLALVL
-158 TVTVMQMVLRMKRQR
+158 TVTIMQIVVRMKRQR
-173 EEADART
+173 EEANART

-215 LTKLDKALFWFAK
+215 LTKLERALFWFAK

-240 GWQQEE
+240 GWQQQEE
-246 ELFLFAELEKHEH
+246 AFLFAELEKHEH

-286 TRFVGMI
+286 TRFVGLI
-293 GVRLEAAEGLE
+293 GVRLDAAEGLE

-364 HSLKQTWRKMPE
+364 HSLKQTWKKMTE
-376 SLLEEQIELIH
+376 SQLEEQIELIH

-460 GNAIRHGG
+460 GNAIRHG
-468 AGRIEV
+468 AARRIEV
-474 ELSLKPKWIKLSIV
+474 ELSLKPKWIKLSV
-488 DDGRGFDTSLLL
+488 SDDGKGFDTSLLWIE
-500 NQSEDNTGGLGM
+500 SEDNTGGLGM

-522 GGNFQVTSNEAAG
+522 GGDFQLTSNEAAG
-535 TRIMISIPVGVA
+535 TRIMITIPVGVA

>member
-1 VVGVKIKLTAQD
+1 MNIKATAD
-13 RMFTFYRTVS
+13 DKVITIYRNIS
-23 LSLTSLMFFLSE
+23 LSLTSLMYLLDH
-35 TEPSLI
+35 TGPSVF
-41 YKSLIVILLIILARG
+41 YKSLLIM
-56 FVLAYRRL
+56 VLFLFAQVFTIYYRRL
-64 RDKPRILMLMV
+64 RKWPRVLMLAV
-75 SAEMAGI
+75 SIEMAGLI
-82 ALLTFLTGGYESP
+82 VLTLFTGGYDSS

-101 NPVLM
+101 NPVLI
-106 AAGSFSFFLGWNMLF
+106 AAGSLSIYFSWSLLFSYFGVISVFCYFFLNSSGKTF
-121 AYLGIFVVFSYLY
+121 AEAVLD
-134 SNSAQASLSSVIL
+134 
-147 ENGNLFLTLVL
+147 NGNLFLVMVL
-158 TVTVMQMVLRMKRQR
+158 TVIVMQMVNRIKRQR
-173 EEADART
+173 EAANART
-180 NETMEHIKSLYNI
+180 NETMEHIKSLYHI

-215 LTKLDKALFWFAK
+215 LTKLDKALFWFAQ
-228 KSGEPAPESRQT
+228 KSGEPAPQSRQT
-240 GWQQEE
+240 GWHQEE
-246 ELFLFAELEKHEH
+246 ERFLFAELEKHEH

-293 GVRLEAAEGLE
+293 GVKLEASEGLE

-364 HSLKQTWRKMPE
+364 HSLKQTWRKMSE
-376 SLLEEQIELIH
+376 SELEEQIELIH

-460 GNAIRHGG
+460 GNAIRHG
-468 AGRIEV
+468 AASRVDV
-474 ELSLKPKWIKLSIV
+474 ELSLKPKWIRLSIV
-488 DDGRGFDTSLLL
+488 DDGVGFDTDLLWTE
-500 NQSEDNTGGLGM
+500 SEDNTGGLGM

-517 LSQSL
+517 LAQSL
-522 GGNFQVTSNEAAG
+522 GGDFQLSSSENAG
-535 TRIMISIPVGVA
+535 TRILISIPVGVA

>member
-1 VVGVKIKLTAQD
+1 MKIKPTSED
-13 RMFTFYRTVS
+13 RIFALYRLFS
-23 LSLTSLMFFLSE
+23 LSLTSLMYILGNS
-35 TEPSLI
+35 EPSLS
-41 YKSLIVILLIILARG
+41 YKIIIIIVLFILARG
-56 FVLAYRRL
+56 FTLTYRRL
-64 RDKPRILMLMV
+64 RDKPRVLMLLV
-75 SAEMAGI
+75 SAEIIGI
-82 ALLTFLTGGYESP
+82 ILLTVSTGGYDSP
-95 FKLYVL
+95 FKLYIL
-101 NPVLM
+101 NPVIV
-106 AAGSFSFFLGWNMLF
+106 AAGSLSIYFGWNLLF
-121 AYLGIFVVFSYLY
+121 GYIGITVFFSYLFF
-134 SNSAQASLSSVIL
+134 NSEHKSLSSAIL
-147 ENGNLFLTLVL
+147 QNGNLFLALVL
-158 TVTVMQMVLRMKRQR
+158 TVTIMHMVVRMRHQR
-173 EEADART
+173 EEANART
-180 NETMEHIKSLYNI
+180 NETMEHIKSLYHI

-228 KSGEPAPESRQT
+228 KSGEPAPQSRQT
-240 GWQQEE
+240 GWQQQEE
-246 ELFLFAELEKHEH
+246 VYLFSELEKHEH
-259 EWRLQ
+259 EWRMQ

-293 GVRLEAAEGLE
+293 GVKLEAAEGLE

-364 HSLKQTWRKMPE
+364 HSLKQTWNKMTE
-376 SLLEEQIELIH
+376 AQLEEQIELIH

-415 GMVRSHLKS
+415 GMVRSHLKT
-424 LSRLNDVEIELKIT
+424 LSRLNDVDIEFNIT

-460 GNAIRHGG
+460 GNAIRHG
-468 AGRIEV
+468 AASRIEV
-474 ELSLKPKWIKLSIV
+474 ELSLRPTWIKLSIS
-488 DDGRGFDTSLLL
+488 DDGKGFDTSLLWAE
-500 NQSEDNTGGLGM
+500 SEENTGGLGM
-512 KNMQY
+512 KNMQH
-517 LSQSL
+517 LSESL
-522 GGNFQVTSNEAAG
+522 GGDFRLTSNESAG
-535 TRIMISIPVGVA
+535 TKIMISIPVGVA

>member
-1 VVGVKIKLTAQD
+1 MK
-13 RMFTFYRTVS
+13 FYRAFS
-23 LSLTSLMFFLSE
+23 LSLTSLMYLLDHSGPSVIYRFL
-35 TEPSLI
+35 TV
-41 YKSLIVILLIILARG
+41 VILFI
-56 FVLAYRRL
+56 VAYLFTLCYQRYRSN
-64 RDKPRILMLMV
+64 PRTLMLAI
-75 SAEMAGI
+75 SLELAAIIG
-82 ALLTFLTGGYESP
+82 LTLYTGGYDSP
-95 FKLYVL
+95 FRLYVL
-101 NPVLM
+101 NPLLI
-106 AAGSFSFFLGWNMLF
+106 AAGSLSFYFGWSLLLGYIGVFVAFCYLFL
-121 AYLGIFVVFSYLY
+121 
-134 SNSAQASLSSVIL
+134 NSANLSFTEAVL
-147 ENGNLFLTLVL
+147 ENGNLFLALVL
-158 TVTVMQMVLRMKRQR
+158 TVIVMQMVNRLKRQR

-180 NETMEHIKSLYNI
+180 NETMEHIKSLYHI

-228 KSGEPAPESRQT
+228 KSGEPAPQSRQT

-246 ELFLFAELEKHEH
+246 ERFLFYELEKNEH

-293 GVRLEAAEGLE
+293 GVKLEAAEGLE

-337 ITNEQNRIADEMH
+337 VTNEQNRIADEMH

-364 HSLKQTWRKMPE
+364 HSLKQTWRKMADAE
-376 SLLEEQIELIH
+376 LEEQIELIH

-400 IYSLSSKKSGGPTWL
+400 IYSLSSKKSGGSTWL
-415 GMVRSHLKS
+415 SMVRSHLNS
-424 LSRLNDVEIELKIT
+424 LSRLNDVEINLQIT

-460 GNAIRHGG
+460 GNAIRHG
-468 AGRIEV
+468 AARCVEV
-474 ELSLKPKWIKLSIV
+474 ELSLKPKWIRLSIS
-488 DDGRGFDTSLLL
+488 DDGVGFDTDLIWTE
-500 NQSEDNTGGLGM
+500 SEDNTGGLGM

-517 LSQSL
+517 LTQSL
-522 GGNFQVTSNEAAG
+522 GGDFQLSSNENAG
-535 TRIMISIPVGVA
+535 TRILISIPVGVA